1 MFLPNR
7 MTKVKVVVFS
17 KYLSALTE
25 ALGESGILHLVDA
38 AAESRGKLLQNYDTG
53 VDIRAIEKLLNRC
66 ETLLE
71 ALGVRQDLEAPHV
84 NNLSQDEIADLFAR
98 IDREYREEAD
108 RVAKLLEEHTGLSH
122 SDRMLADFPLQS
134 MRLEALHNLSQLHI
148 EIGTLGQEAF
158 LRARAALSDDALFI
172 QFPESNGQLLVVTNL
187 KKKFAVDEM
196 LDKFGFERI
205 EVPDGLRRATVAEER
220 QAINGRLQAL
230 SQEINSTKLSI
241 VGLGEKHGGML
252 LAIRKQLRGLI
263 AMRQAQGLFGQS
275 RQLFCVAGWL
285 PTENLPKLQKL
296 VDQATE
302 NTGVIEATDADDVPD
317 GAANDQIPVQL
328 SENGFTRPFRMLVT
342 NFGIPNYRELDPSL
356 FVGITF
362 MIMFGY
368 MFGDVGQGAV
378 LALAGL
384 LFRCRKSSSPAMKDV
399 GTLLLCCGGSSI
411 LFGFLYGSIFGMEDL
426 LPHLWLSPMHDIPRL
441 LITAVGVGVVFLS
454 VSLIINI
461 INHIRIRK
469 FYKGTFDKYG
479 ILGLAFYW
487 ACLGVG
493 INVMVTKEFK
503 PWQIALVLTPLVL
516 IFLSGPI
523 HHFLHKPQAGEEKE
537 GLFNVVLEGVVET
550 LETLTGY
557 LSGTVSFVRVGA
569 LAISHAALC
578 LAISNIMNLTGS
590 GIGGTLGK
598 ILIAIAGN
606 ALVICFEGMVAAIQC
621 VRLEYYE
628 MFSRYFKGDGIPYQ
642 PFQFKTDNSGQN

>member
-1 MFLPNR
+1 
-7 MTKVKVVVFS
+7 
-17 KYLSALTE
+17 
-25 ALGESGILHLVDA
+25 
-38 AAESRGKLLQNYDTG
+38 
-53 VDIRAIEKLLNRC
+53 
-66 ETLLE
+66 
-71 ALGVRQDLEAPHV
+71 
-84 NNLSQDEIADLFAR
+84 
-98 IDREYREEAD
+98 
-108 RVAKLLEEHTGLSH
+108 
-122 SDRMLADFPLQS
+122 
-134 MRLEALHNLSQLHI
+134 
-148 EIGTLGQEAF
+148 
-158 LRARAALSDDALFI
+158 
-172 QFPESNGQLLVVTNL
+172 
-187 KKKFAVDEM
+187 
-196 LDKFGFERI
+196 
-205 EVPDGLRRATVAEER
+205 
-220 QAINGRLQAL
+220 
-230 SQEINSTKLSI
+230 
-241 VGLGEKHGGML
+241 
-252 LAIRKQLRGLI
+252 
-263 AMRQAQGLFGQS
+263 
-275 RQLFCVAGWL
+275 
-285 PTENLPKLQKL
+285 
-296 VDQATE
+296 
-302 NTGVIEATDADDVPD
+302 
-317 GAANDQIPVQL
+317 
-328 SENGFTRPFRMLVT
+328 
-342 NFGIPNYRELDPSL
+342 
-356 FVGITF
+356 
-362 MIMFGY
+362 
-368 MFGDVGQGAV
+368 
-378 LALAGL
+378 
-384 LFRCRKSSSPAMKDV
+384 MKDV

-642 PFQFKTDNSGQN
+642 PFQFKTDNSGQK